1 MPPIAQFYGS
11 KTSELAHSVDV
22 LACLC
27 HQPSRPRA
35 PFNRSFRPFARCRRP
50 DCERG
55 SEAAKLRPFGQSGV
69 RLEVPILVNAQPGFL
84 VGCKATHRLKAARI
98 NSLHAIRPQVDH
110 DDFVSRHGE
119 SVWHLRCAVQPH
131 LGARG
136 TPASAPA
143 PTRAVHP
150 TAAPAR
156 CSMWLC
162 MRVMAA
168 LAKACETMSA
178 DGTNQVADFCPVALT
193 AWAALY
199 WRGGLVCCS
208 GRFNEPPH
216 EFPRRSRRGASSQHE

>member
-1 MPPIAQFYGS
+1 MPPIARFYGS

-136 TPASAPA
+136 TPGQRSGSDAGSPPDRSAGTLFDVKL
-143 PTRAVHP
+143 TRLGGAVQAF
-150 TAAPAR
+150 T
-156 CSMWLC
+156 
-162 MRVMAA
+162 
-168 LAKACETMSA
+168 
-178 DGTNQVADFCPVALT
+178 
-193 AWAALY
+193 
-199 WRGGLVCCS
+199 GGS
-208 GRFNEPPH
+208 
-216 EFPRRSRRGASSQHE
+216 